1 MLGAEVL
8 IGLASLMCTRNDP
21 RADLSLIGLDIG
33 LLFGLLFGV
42 LFLLND
48 CRSSGGIAG
57 GLVDDEFTGC
67 GEDDD
72 SLAGEEP
79 LLTRLISLP

>member
-42 LFLLND
+42 LFLLLNVVWV
-48 CRSSGGIAG
+48 G
-57 GLVDDEFTGC
+57 V
-67 GEDDD
+67 
-72 SLAGEEP
+72 
-79 LLTRLISLP
+79 LIELWIGVLFGV